1 MFGWAKSNLQHLLG
15 VQHMLGQLSGQV
27 PPEMEGTVSDALK
40 RMDDPSPRPYTLP
53 EDLVTA
59 DLFEAQQ
66 QALAD
71 EMRVKTDDELFDVV
85 EEAVAFSS
93 ERNEEAAFNELK
105 RRVLAP
111 APSYHALNLTTKT
124 IPRTPLVRFQ
134 DRIDVTCG
142 KVSGW
147 EAWHIVTNTDPKAH
161 KPTTAVRLGGE
172 FTPDNWIRLDVAG
185 HIIVDS
191 EPKEEV

>member
-1 MFGWAKSNLQHLLG
+1 MLGWAKSNLQHLLG
-15 VQHMLGQLSGQV
+15 QSPGQPS
-27 PPEMEGTVSDALK
+27 PELEAAAKAAIS
-40 RMDDPSPRPYTLP
+40 RMDNRPDTFP
-53 EDLVTA
+53 ESLATDLVAA
-59 DLFEAQQ
+59 DLYEAKQ

-71 EMRVKTDDELFDVV
+71 EMRVKTDDELLDVV
-85 EEAVAFSS
+85 EEAVSFSS

-111 APSYHALNLTTKT
+111 VPSYHALNLTTKT
-124 IPRTPLVRFQ
+124 IPRTPLVQLQ

-142 KVSGW
+142 VGSGW
-147 EAWHIVTNTDPKAH
+147 EAWRIVTNNDPKAS

-172 FTPDNWIRLDVAG
+172 FTPDNWLRLDVAG

-191 EPKEEV
+191 EPKEQD